1 MSQKNRGMY
10 ESTWVTIHRGIDH
23 RGLKVEIWVCKE
35 AFPILGE
42 IFDSI
47 KSAAMYEQMPVKA
60 LNDEWS
66 DNRCYRI
73 ISVYP
78 KNGVKFKEF
87 LDEVC
92 EHTEKTIIDWVKRKI
107 CRDL

>member
-1 MSQKNRGMY
+1 MSRKNRGMY
-10 ESTWVTIHRGIDH
+10 EHTWVEIYKGIDH
-23 RGLKVEIWVCKE
+23 RGLKAEIWVNKE

-47 KSAAMYEQMPVKA
+47 KMAAMYKEMPVRA

-66 DNRCYRI
+66 DNRQYRI

-78 KNGVKFKEF
+78 KNDEDFGKFIE
-87 LDEVC
+87 EVY
-92 EHTEKTIIDWVKRKI
+92 EHIKTTIANWAKDKI
-107 CRDL
+107 FNGK